1 MGRVQAG
8 YVYEASGTLYVR
20 YWTSEIVEGKPRR
33 VQCSERLCDVDARHY
48 ITEKTDKKTG
58 ETKRSLSGAL
68 RLKLNDKMQTVNTQ
82 EHGRRPGSDMKIA
95 QFWETR
101 YLPYCEEIVELT
113 GEPRRKPS
121 TVRGYRQIWKQHLKG
136 HFGETT
142 LQDYEPWTGTTFLQS
157 LTAKQGKATLKHI
170 KALGSSIFKRA
181 VIEKRIKVNPWY
193 DVEMPEDAIE
203 SDATEHYTLAEV
215 EDFVSA
221 LVAHVDCQLVIA
233 LACFMGLR
241 PGEIAALRWE
251 DFDDEYVHIR
261 RSVVRGIVGT
271 PKTPESLASLPLPVQ
286 VKIPL
291 KLWRKESGK
300 SEGYVFESRNG
311 TPVDL
316 HNLTARVIRP
326 HVEGPAYRING
337 KLQECVRCNEVPK
350 ASGVAWKTLYAGR
363 RGAITAIIENNGGNL
378 AIGQALARHKNQI
391 TTATFYKKPITPQ
404 ALLKGM
410 KQLELAAKNGE

>member
-1 MGRVQAG
+1 
-8 YVYEASGTLYVR
+8 
-20 YWTSEIVEGKPRR
+20 
-33 VQCSERLCDVDARHY
+33 VDARHY

-68 RLKLNDKMQTVNTQ
+68 RLKLNDKMQTVNSQ
-82 EHGRRPGSDMKIA
+82 ESSRRPGSDMTLA

-221 LVAHVDCQLVIA
+221 LVAHVDCQLVIT

-271 PKTPESLASLPLPVQ
+271 PKTPESLASLPLPIQ

-291 KLWRKESGK
+291 QLWRKESGK

-316 HNLTARVIRP
+316 HNLAARVIRP
-326 HVEGPAYRING
+326 HVEGPAYRIKG

-404 ALLKGM
+404 AFLKGM
-410 KQLELAAKNGE
+410 KQLEAAANEK